1 MIAKCG
7 RVKMWHWA
15 HRSRSGCDPWW
26 ENETEWHRGWK
37 NRFLREW
44 QEVVHIDP
52 LDGQKHIADVKTPEG
67 LVIEFQHSPIH
78 PEELK
83 SREEFYKKLVWVVD
97 GDRGSLDPQFLCLG
111 LSWDPICLE
120 PLAYSLKW
128 WGNGR
133 ILHNWSE
140 ATCEV
145 YIGFGREIFS
155 DEVIWRLYEFDS
167 DSNIGTL
174 IPIRTEWFVEACF
187 EGRQIPTGFVE
198 EKDAWMFRREMV
210 EVEPRRNAS

>member
-1 MIAKCG
+1 MKLALIEGVKSDPIPHSRGVCSFCGSEMIAKCG
-7 RVKMWHWA
+7 GVKMWHWA
-15 HRSRSGCDPWW
+15 HRSRSSCDPWW

-120 PLAYSLKW
+120 PLVVQHSC
-128 WGNGR
+128 
-133 ILHNWSE
+133 I
-140 ATCEV
+140 
-145 YIGFGREIFS
+145 
-155 DEVIWRLYEFDS
+155 
-167 DSNIGTL
+167 
-174 IPIRTEWFVEACF
+174 
-187 EGRQIPTGFVE
+187 E
-198 EKDAWMFRREMV
+198 E
-210 EVEPRRNAS
+210 